1 MIIVIIT
8 IFTYNGA
15 LNYNHLMYARSI
27 KLIHICNMVVR
38 RLKYEKK
45 CSMMHIPFKQVKLST
60 QMSEA
65 VSEVGSSIRRSDQWS
80 QLLIDVGTNRSKEA
94 FAQLFKHYAPLIKS
108 FAQSSKHEGW
118 FPGLNEDLVQEVMI
132 KVWQKAAGFNPEKAS
147 ATTWIYTVARNCRID
162 MLRRKSNTQ
171 HLPLENE
178 DYWHEPDEETPASL
192 FQQKRSESKLQVSL
206 SKLPKEQNEILR
218 KVYLEGKSHAETSVE
233 LGLPLG
239 TVKSR
244 VRLALQ
250 KMQVLVP
257 SEYQENDYN
266 E

>member
-1 MIIVIIT
+1 
-8 IFTYNGA
+8 
-15 LNYNHLMYARSI
+15 
-27 KLIHICNMVVR
+27 
-38 RLKYEKK
+38 
-45 CSMMHIPFKQVKLST
+45 MMQIPIKQVNLST

-65 VSEVGSSIRRSDQWS
+65 VSEIGSSIKRSDQWS
-80 QLLIDVGTNRSKEA
+80 KLLIDVGMNRSKES
-94 FAQLFKHYAPLIKS
+94 FAKLFKHFAPLIKS

-132 KVWQKAAGFNPEKAS
+132 KVWQKAEGFNPEKAS

-218 KVYLEGKSHAETSVE
+218 KVYLEGKSHAETSAE

-257 SEYQENDYN
+257 SEYQENDEN